1 MKKIILGLAF
11 VTSLGQS
18 GEWSQPN
25 RLTYV
30 GVEKNRNYDATEPA
44 VAFNTNQNK
53 YLIVWEGNNQ
63 AANLATDEVEI
74 FGKLLNAENDEVVT
88 DTFRVSFNGS
98 NLSNKYHARQP
109 EVVYNA
115 DANEFV
121 VVWFGDDNKNG
132 MVEGEFEIFAQRINA
147 ADGSLIGNTKRVSDM
162 GPTANRSYDALNPHI
177 SYNSQDNLYLVV
189 WHGEEGSA
197 ASPLGSFEIYG
208 QLLDTN
214 LNEKGNNDFVISNMG
229 PANSDDYNAFSPVA
243 SYNSTEN
250 EFLVVWY
257 GEDDRDGRVPD
268 EYEIYAR
275 RVNAQTGQ
283 LLGGDSTSVSY
294 IGLNGDIAR
303 AAKYPDVSY
312 NSLLNEYL
320 VVWSADDS
328 KNGHVGN
335 EFEIY
340 GQVLDS
346 NAVEKGKN
354 DFIISEMGPIG
365 SNSFD
370 AFRPKVEF
378 SPLTNQYVVVWR
390 GDDAV
395 DGEFEIFT
403 QRLDAESQ
411 VRLGKT
417 SERLSFA
424 GVEGSL
430 LYDAR
435 RADIAFNTESGQF
448 IAVWE
453 QEDSTENQ
461 LEGEFEI
468 FSSQWSDSEFV
479 LNSSMTGSWYD
490 SGRSGEGYILQMLPN
505 DNVLIVWFTYLPD
518 IADQAWI
525 LGVGKKYQNRVV
537 FKNLNITHGGIFG
550 EAFNPDDVEVVTWGD
565 ISVEFDGCNNGIIN
579 YESGMFDYGFGHHSF
594 NRLTSVNGF
603 ECGATEQSD
612 DIYNWLTGSW
622 YDPSHSGEG
631 WMMEYLGNNR
641 VLMYWF
647 SYDDVGNQKWFL
659 SVGNIDEFGLIQ
671 FNEVSITDGTYFG
684 DEFSSDSVN
693 VLPWGSV
700 QMQINHCNSISV
712 IYSSGISIF
721 GQGELL
727 AKKLS
732 VIDGQQCNL

>member
-1 MKKIILGLAF
+1 MNKILLSLSL
-11 VTSLGQS
+11 VTSLGVS
-18 GEWSQPN
+18 SEWSQPN

-30 GVEKNRNYDATEPA
+30 GVEKNQNYDATEPA

-283 LLGGDSTSVSY
+283 LLGV
-294 IGLNGDIAR
+294 IR
-303 AAKYPDVSY
+303 
-312 NSLLNEYL
+312 LLF
-320 VVWSADDS
+320 
-328 KNGHVGN
+328 H
-335 EFEIY
+335 
-340 GQVLDS
+340 
-346 NAVEKGKN
+346 
-354 DFIISEMGPIG
+354 ISG
-365 SNSFD
+365 
-370 AFRPKVEF
+370 
-378 SPLTNQYVVVWR
+378 
-390 GDDAV
+390 
-395 DGEFEIFT
+395 
-403 QRLDAESQ
+403 
-411 VRLGKT
+411 
-417 SERLSFA
+417 
-424 GVEGSL
+424 
-430 LYDAR
+430 
-435 RADIAFNTESGQF
+435 
-448 IAVWE
+448 
-453 QEDSTENQ
+453 
-461 LEGEFEI
+461 
-468 FSSQWSDSEFV
+468 
-479 LNSSMTGSWYD
+479 
-490 SGRSGEGYILQMLPN
+490 
-505 DNVLIVWFTYLPD
+505 
-518 IADQAWI
+518 
-525 LGVGKKYQNRVV
+525 
-537 FKNLNITHGGIFG
+537 
-550 EAFNPDDVEVVTWGD
+550 
-565 ISVEFDGCNNGIIN
+565 
-579 YESGMFDYGFGHHSF
+579 
-594 NRLTSVNGF
+594 
-603 ECGATEQSD
+603 
-612 DIYNWLTGSW
+612 
-622 YDPSHSGEG
+622 
-631 WMMEYLGNNR
+631 
-641 VLMYWF
+641 
-647 SYDDVGNQKWFL
+647 
-659 SVGNIDEFGLIQ
+659 
-671 FNEVSITDGTYFG
+671 
-684 DEFSSDSVN
+684 
-693 VLPWGSV
+693 
-700 QMQINHCNSISV
+700 
-712 IYSSGISIF
+712 
-721 GQGELL
+721 
-727 AKKLS
+727 
-732 VIDGQQCNL
+732 